1 MAGIVAYVGRKQAGP
16 IILEGLRRLEY
27 RGYDAAG
34 LAVGTAKALHVRE
47 VDGRLRNLRTAVRLD
62 PVRGTC
68 GIGHTSW
75 SSGRSGAAGPESAA
89 PGGVALALCG
99 KATNIEALR
108 TQVADR
114 AEARAEAA
122 DSEVLARLVADMR
135 SDGVPLEDAVRQ
147 LSRKVEG
154 SCSFATVARD
164 EPGKVVAARHGL
176 PVLIG
181 LGKNEYF
188 IASDYPAI
196 LHRTRDVIHLEDRDI
211 AVLTKSGVRVT
222 DADGLPVFRPV
233 HHERWD
239 PLMAEKSGYEHFMA
253 KEIFEQPRAI
263 RETALGRLDAVT
275 GSVVLDELGVTPRE
289 LRGIS
294 HLNVIG
300 CGSSWHAALTAKAMI
315 EHLARV
321 HVEIEYGSEFRYS
334 DPLIDE
340 NVLTLVLS
348 QSGETADMLSSQL
361 LAHER
366 GSKTIA
372 ITNSVNSTL
381 AETARGAIYTN
392 AGPELAALSTKS
404 FTAQLTALYL
414 FAMYLGQVRGHLSPE
429 ASARCARDLLELP
442 SLVESAL
449 ELTGMCKRLAHQVSH
464 ASKFLFLG
472 RGVQYPIALEG
483 ARKMQELAE
492 TRAEGCAAGEMRHGP
507 EALIDDDMFVVMIAT
522 VDDSH
527 PNSRLRFEKTLVQIR
542 DVAARHGRVICIAN
556 RDDER
561 LREHASEVILVP
573 SARELLQPAVV
584 LVPLQLLAYHVAV
597 LRGVDIDQPRDIG
610 KSVVAD

>member
-34 LAVGTAKALHVRE
+34 LAVGTAKAIHVRE
-47 VDGRLRNLRTAVRLD
+47 VGGRLRNLRTAVRLD
-62 PVRGTC
+62 PVRGTY

-75 SSGRSGAAGPESAA
+75 ISGRSGATGSETVG
-89 PGGVALALCG
+89 PGGVALALSG
-99 KATNIEALR
+99 KATNIETLR
-108 TQVADR
+108 ARVAGV
-114 AEARAEAA
+114 AESPGGTA
-122 DSEVLARLVADMR
+122 DSAVLARRVAELR
-135 SDGVPLEDAVRQ
+135 EDGTPLEEAVRQ
-147 LSRKVEG
+147 LSREVEG
-154 SCSFATVARD
+154 RCSFATIAQD
-164 EPGKVVAARHGL
+164 EPGKVVAARCGM

-181 LGKNEYF
+181 LGQNEYF

-196 LHRTRDVIHLEDRDI
+196 LHRTRDVIHLENWDI
-211 AVLTKSGVRVT
+211 AVLTKRGVRVT

-233 HHERWD
+233 HRERWD

-263 RETALGRLDAVT
+263 RETALGRLDEVT
-275 GSVVLDELGVTPRE
+275 GGVVLDELGVTPRE
-289 LRGIS
+289 LRNIS
-294 HLNVIG
+294 HLNIIG
-300 CGSSWHAALTAKAMI
+300 CGSSWHAAMTAKSMI

-340 NVLTLVLS
+340 SVLSLVLS
-348 QSGETADMLSSQL
+348 QSGETADMLASQL

-404 FTAQLTALYL
+404 LAAQLTALYL
-414 FAMYLGQVRGHLSPE
+414 FAMYLGQVRGQLSPE

-449 ELTGMCKRLAHQVSH
+449 ELTDLCKRLAHQVSH

-472 RGVQYPIALEG
+472 RGVQFPIALEG

-507 EALIDDDMFVVMIAT
+507 EALINADMFVVMIAT

-527 PNSRLRFEKTLVQIR
+527 PNSRLRFEKTLVQVQE
-542 DVAARHGRVICIAN
+542 VAARHGRVICITN
-556 RDDER
+556 CDDER
-561 LREHASEVILVP
+561 LREYASEVVLVP
-573 SARELLQPAVV
+573 SARELVQPAVV

-610 KSVVAD
+610 RSVVAD

>member
-75 SSGRSGAAGPESAA
+75 SSGRSGPAGPESAA

-108 TQVADR
+108 ARVADR
-114 AEARAEAA
+114 GQARGEAA
-122 DSEVLARLVADMR
+122 DSEVLAHLVANVR
-135 SDGVPLEDAVRQ
+135 KDGVPLEDAVRQ
-147 LSRKVEG
+147 LSREVEG
-154 SCSFATVARD
+154 SCSFATLARD
-164 EPGKVVAARHGL
+164 EPGKVVAARHGV

-181 LGKNEYF
+181 LGQNEYF

-211 AVLTKSGVRVT
+211 AVLTKGGVRVT
-222 DADGLPVFRPV
+222 DADGLPVSRPV

-239 PLMAEKSGYEHFMA
+239 PLMAEKSGYEHFMV

-275 GSVVLDELGVTPRE
+275 GRVVLDELGVTPRE

-294 HLNVIG
+294 HLNIIG
-300 CGSSWHAALTAKAMI
+300 CGSSWHAALTAKSMI
-315 EHLARV
+315 ERLARV
-321 HVEIEYGSEFRYS
+321 HVEVEYGSEFRYS

-414 FAMYLGQVRGHLSPE
+414 FAMYLGQVRGQLAPE

-449 ELTGMCKRLAHQVSH
+449 ELTGLCKRLAHQVSH

-472 RGVQYPIALEG
+472 RGIHFPIALEG
-483 ARKMQELAE
+483 ARKMQELAK

-507 EALIDDDMFVVMIAT
+507 EALIDEDMFVVMIAT
-522 VDDSH
+522 VDDSD

-561 LREHASEVILVP
+561 LRQHASEVILVP
-573 SARELLQPAVV
+573 AACELLQPTLV